1 MELNSNIIIVIV
13 AILLCV
19 MALTYA
25 MLSVQKSLNT
35 IVRYIKHLSK
45 SKKDKTISET
55 PDLIVQTSSSRL
67 GKFRNMIIP
76 TALLVLAFCI
86 NNIDKIIDF
95 IAPDPIEE
103 TNIKLTQI
111 VEQIQPSTKI
121 EMPDSLEQTIEVK
134 QIRKIQD
141 RIQYFNLSLKMLK
154 ETPNNLDDVDAD
166 STIVSF
172 YYSLMKEFKQT
183 NEAFAEVIQCLIM
196 SPKVHSYLNINSLLD
211 YYKYQQEY
219 TQTETLTLNKLE
231 QINKA
236 KKTNMRKFQST
247 MLEFADASYR
257 NTDMQMDLIR
267 RIDIA
272 INLALLDIKK

>member
-1 MELNSNIIIVIV
+1 MELNSNVIIVIV

-25 MLSVQKSLNT
+25 MLSVQKSLDT
-35 IVRYIKHLSK
+35 IVRYIKFLSK
-45 SKKDKTISET
+45 GQEEKIT
-55 PDLIVQTSSSRL
+55 PEALESTTQTSHSKFK
-67 GKFRNMIIP
+67 KFRNMIIP
-76 TALLVLAFCI
+76 AALLILAFCI
-86 NNIDKIIDF
+86 NNIDKIVDF
-95 IAPDPIEE
+95 ISPDPIEE
-103 TNIKLTQI
+103 TNKKLAQI
-111 VEQIQPSTKI
+111 VEQIQPSMRI
-121 EMPDSLEQTIEVK
+121 EMPDSLEQTNEVK

-154 ETPNNLDDVDAD
+154 ETNNNLDNVDAD
-166 STIVSF
+166 STVVSY

-183 NEAFAEVIQCLIM
+183 NDAFTQVIQCLIL
-196 SPKVHSYLNINSLLD
+196 SPNVYSYLNKNSLID

-219 TQTETLTLNKLE
+219 SKKETLTLSTLE
-231 QINKA
+231 QISSE
-236 KKTNMRKFQST
+236 KKKNMKRFKSV
-247 MLEFADASYR
+247 MLEFTDASYH